1 MKAKDYF
8 KKYEARL
15 VNDET
20 AHEAACALVQEF
32 ARECGEMMKARNA
45 KSDKAVNAI
54 IEELNNKWNALAGMF
69 DREVLKRNGWRDYF
83 NFCVSQSLQKGG

>member
-15 VNDET
+15 VNTDT
-20 AHEAACALVQEF
+20 AHDAACELIQEF
-32 ARECGEMMKARNA
+32 AHECSEMMKTRNA
-45 KSDKAVNAI
+45 KSEKAVRAI

-69 DREVLKRNGWRDYF
+69 DGEVLKRNGWRDYF
-83 NFCVSQSLQKGG
+83 NFCVSQRLQKGG